1 MRMFEQISFDVP
13 PVMLAAWQ
21 GMGNVGLITMDYL
34 RRKIDAK
41 PFAEIDM
48 SPFLIPDSIVVKE
61 GIAQFPEIPTSTFYY
76 HTEPNLVIFVS
87 NAQVGGREGITI
99 IKTLLD
105 VAQQFQVKRIFTS
118 AAFAQP
124 MTYQADSQ
132 VLVACNQESLLSLV
146 REFGVSPMPDGFI
159 AGLNGLLLGVAASRG
174 IEAACFLGTIPS
186 YATNLSYPKASIE
199 VLKVVQSILNMS
211 VDMNDLEEASAEMDQ
226 QFAAIEDRIREFF
239 PNMGDKDEEMS
250 ALNEDQVPH
259 YIMEKIERLFDK
271 VSKDRTKANELKD
284 ELVRWN
290 LYELYEKRFL
300 DLFKEDEEGRPE
312 IRDR

>member
-1 MRMFEQISFDVP
+1 
-13 PVMLAAWQ
+13 MLAAWQ

-34 RRKIDAK
+34 RRKLESRS
-41 PFAEIDM
+41 FAEIDM
-48 SPFLIPDSIVVKE
+48 SPFLIPDSIIVKE

-76 HTEPNLVIFVS
+76 HHEPNLIIFVS

-105 VAQQFQVKRIFTS
+105 VARQFQVKRIITS

-124 MTYQADSQ
+124 MSYQADSA
-132 VLVACNQESLLSLV
+132 VLAACNQESLLNLV
-146 REFGVSPMPDGFI
+146 REFGVSPMPDGYI

-174 IEAACFLGTIPS
+174 IESACLLGTIPS

-199 VLKVVQSILNMS
+199 VLRALQSILNIQ
-211 VDMNDLEEASAEMDQ
+211 VDLADLEEAINEMDQ
-226 QFAAIEDRIREFF
+226 QFAAIEERIREFF
-239 PNMGDKDEEMS
+239 PNINDKDEEMS

-259 YIMEKIERLFDK
+259 YIMEKIEKLFENVRKDK
-271 VSKDRTKANELKD
+271 SRAGDLKN

-300 DLFKEDEEGRPE
+300 DLFKSSDER
-312 IRDR
+312 

>member
-1 MRMFEQISFDVP
+1 MRMFAEIQFDVP

-34 RRKIDAK
+34 RRKLESRS
-41 PFAEIDM
+41 FAEIDM
-48 SPFLIPDSIVVKE
+48 SPFLIPDSIIVKE

-76 HTEPNLVIFVS
+76 HHEPNLIIFVS

-105 VAQQFQVKRIFTS
+105 VARQFQVKRIITS

-124 MTYQADSQ
+124 MSYQADST
-132 VLVACNQESLLSLV
+132 VLAACNQESLLNLV
-146 REFGVSPMPDGFI
+146 REFSVAPMPDGYI

-174 IEAACFLGTIPS
+174 IEAVCLLGTIPS

-199 VLKVVQSILNMS
+199 VLRALQSILNIQ
-211 VDMNDLEEASAEMDQ
+211 VDLADLEEAVNEMDQ
-226 QFAAIEDRIREFF
+226 QFAAIEERIREFF
-239 PNMGDKDEEMS
+239 PNIDDKDEEMS

-259 YIMEKIERLFDK
+259 YIMEKIEKLFENVRKDK
-271 VSKDRTKANELKD
+271 SKAGDLKN

-300 DLFKEDEEGRPE
+300 DLFKSSDER
-312 IRDR
+312 